1 MPDHTPLVHRAV
13 RTGGIAL
20 AVASVQFVAAMIVVQ
35 SRYPHYSLSANYISD
50 LGGASSPW
58 ALVFDASVIF
68 LGAATLVAVLL
79 IASAFDDR
87 PIRSAG
93 LGILLAA
100 ALGAIGVGVFPE
112 TTHVLDGNA
121 HEIATAIAFVGAA
134 VGFLVLS
141 GAMRDGAHW
150 RLSRPYTIVSGLVA
164 GVATIL
170 FFFGVYLGLGPGG
183 MERLVVAPILLWMIV
198 EGIHIARLP
207 RFAPGLS
214 LPGTSG

>member
-1 MPDHTPLVHRAV
+1 MQAHSPLVHRAV

-20 AVASVQFVAAMIVVQ
+20 AISSLQFVAAMVVVQ

-58 ALVFDASVIF
+58 ALLFDASVIF

-93 LGILLAA
+93 LAILLLAA
-100 ALGAIGVGVFPE
+100 AGAVGVGVFPE
-112 TTHVLDGNA
+112 TTHVLNGAA
-121 HEIATAIAFVGAA
+121 HEVATAVAFVGASI
-134 VGFLVLS
+134 GFLVLS

-150 RLSRPYTIVSGLVA
+150 RFSRPYTILSGGVA

-170 FFFGVYLGLGPGG
+170 FFFGIYLGLGPGG
-183 MERLVVAPILLWMIV
+183 MERLVVAPILLWMVV

-214 LPGTSG
+214 LPTSSG